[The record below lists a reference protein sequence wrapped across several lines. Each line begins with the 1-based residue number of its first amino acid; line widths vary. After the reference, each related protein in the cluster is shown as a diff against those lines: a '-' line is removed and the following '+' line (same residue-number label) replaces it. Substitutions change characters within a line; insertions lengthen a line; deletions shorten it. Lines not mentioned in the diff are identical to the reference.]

1 MTNGSFHGVP
11 CTPIGYVFR
20 KNVRVEPFLEDC
32 PETHTPDGQSYE
44 GAMMTRRFDN
54 FRYTEEECAAAL
66 DNGGGLFHGDNA
78 AFHDI
83 LTVAVR
89 DDPALLILMQPTERS
104 KDGRKANRAL
114 YERCLGQ
121 NYVKTQIN
129 AINAQIRSTQYNGE
143 QGNSLDDGTH
153 CSQILTNIHAKELD
167 AAISTIRANKLDE
180 NFDVMMNFLAQHIT
194 PPSKREQR
202 RLAATSRTG
211 RAGGRG
217 SGPGAA
223 GRGNGGGADRG
234 RSGGQGDSY
243 RKPKAWRREDYGR
256 VPDENF
262 RTWSQAEKDKYHAER
277 KEHNRQKPRGG
288 SGGRGNR
295 GGGQLAVLSSR
306 MDELPRSICQLTSRG
321 DGCSSNSRSHRRSD
335 GGTCQ
340 ARRSPSR
347 SRSRDR
353 HGDSE

>member
-11 CTPIGYVFR
+11 CTPIG
-20 KNVRVEPFLEDC
+20 
-32 PETHTPDGQSYE
+32 
-44 GAMMTRRFDN
+44 RFDN

-66 DNGGGLFHGDNA
+66 DNGGSLFHGDNA

-180 NFDVMMNFLAQHIT
+180 NFDLMMNFLAQHIT